1 MLRRSAPVLVL
12 AALAVVVPE
21 ILFGSTPLPEPGRIL
36 VTLPIYAG
44 GALLIRELARRRRVG
59 WIGIAMLGAAY
70 GLIEEGLVLGSIFSP
85 NLFNAA
91 LVGGRLFGVNWT
103 WTQWTLGYHAVW
115 SISIP
120 ILLTELLFP
129 DRRTEP
135 WLGRIG
141 LAVAGLVYLVGV
153 IFMTLIMRLAVD
165 PGFSPPLIPYIAA
178 GVIAVGLALLALRQP
193 GALPLASS
201 SAASTASRQFVP
213 PSWLVAG
220 LSLIVAGAW
229 FGLLLLPGPVKSTGW
244 VVLPMVLALAL
255 VTGLVVLVRRWS
267 GSLGWTDLHR
277 LALASGPLVV
287 HTLYGIVYVAPLQT
301 SGRVSHAVASAVAAV
316 LLTLFAYRLRERSGS
331 RDEADH
337 PIGDLAHDAG

>member
-1 MLRRSAPVLVL
+1 
-12 AALAVVVPE
+12 
-21 ILFGSTPLPEPGRIL
+21 
-36 VTLPIYAG
+36 
-44 GALLIRELARRRRVG
+44 
-59 WIGIAMLGAAY
+59 
-70 GLIEEGLVLGSIFSP
+70 
-85 NLFNAA
+85 
-91 LVGGRLFGVNWT
+91 
-103 WTQWTLGYHAVW
+103 
-115 SISIP
+115 
-120 ILLTELLFP
+120 
-129 DRRTEP
+129 
-135 WLGRIG
+135 
-141 LAVAGLVYLVGV
+141 
-153 IFMTLIMRLAVD
+153 
-165 PGFSPPLIPYIAA
+165 
-178 GVIAVGLALLALRQP
+178 
-193 GALPLASS
+193 
-201 SAASTASRQFVP
+201 VP